1 MKYKIVTLGCK
12 VNEYESEV
20 MENLLDNH
28 GYIKSE
34 NPDICIVNTCTV
46 TNTAD
51 SKSRKI
57 IRSLRRKYP
66 KAILV
71 VAGCMIQNKKDKLDL
86 DADIIIGNRHKS
98 EIVSYIEEYKG
109 KTIYGVEDIMQQ
121 DTFEDMSLNNFD
133 LTRAYIK
140 IEDGCDNYCSYCIIP
155 YVRGHVRSKK
165 HEEVIKEAKALIEN
179 GHKEIVLTGI
189 HTGHYH
195 DGNYSF
201 AHLLKDLVK
210 LDGLKRLRISSIEIT
225 EINDEVLDVIKNSSV
240 LVNHMHIPLQS
251 GCDNI
256 LKQMNRKYDKTY
268 FINKIKKLKEIKPDM
283 NVTTDVIAGFPGE
296 SEEEFLESIQ
306 TIKQIGFTKIHVF
319 PYSDREGT
327 KASQMPNKI
336 PGNIKKERVKR
347 LMAISKEL
355 ETNYMSKHV
364 GQELTF
370 IPEVYDDGY
379 LIGHTA
385 NYLLIKAKGDK
396 SLLTKEVL
404 VKISKVKYP
413 YLISDIKDFE
423 LNK

>member
-1 MKYKIVTLGCK
+1 MTYKIVTLGCK

-20 MENLLDNH
+20 MESLLENH
-28 GYIKSE
+28 GFIKSD
-34 NPDICIVNTCTV
+34 NPDVCVVNTCTV

-57 IRSLRRKYP
+57 IRSLRRKFP

-71 VAGCMIQNKKDKLDL
+71 VAGCMIQNKKDKLDI

-98 EIVSYIEEYKG
+98 EIVNYIKEYNDK
-109 KTIYGVEDIMQQ
+109 KINVVEDMDQAI
-121 DTFEDMSLNNFD
+121 FEDMSLNNFD

-155 YVRGHVRSKK
+155 YVRGHVRSKA
-165 HEEVIKEAKALIEN
+165 HEKVINEAKALIKS

-201 AHLLKDLVK
+201 ADLLKDLVK

-225 EINDEVLDVIKNSSV
+225 EINNEVMKVIQNSNV

-251 GCDNI
+251 GSDEI
-256 LKQMNRKYDKTY
+256 LKQMNRKYDKKY
-268 FINKIKKLKEIKPDM
+268 FIDKIQKLKQIKPDM
-283 NVTTDVIAGFPGE
+283 NVTTDVIVGFPGE
-296 SEEEFLESIQ
+296 SDEQFEESVQ
-306 TIKQIGFTKIHVF
+306 TIKAVGFTKLHVF

-327 KASQMPNKI
+327 KASFMSNKI
-336 PGNIKKERVKR
+336 NGIVKKMRVKQ
-347 LMAISKEL
+347 LLELSKNL
-355 ETNYMSKHV
+355 EVNYMNKHLGKEV
-364 GQELTF
+364 VF
-370 IPEVYDDGY
+370 IPEVYEDGY
-379 LIGHTA
+379 LIGHTS

-396 SLLTKEVL
+396 NLLTKEVI
-404 VKISKVKYP
+404 VKISKVEYP
-413 YLISDIKDFE
+413 YLISSVKV
-423 LNK
+423 LN